1 MAASL
6 RIEAADA
13 AHRALDRAD
22 DGWHY
27 RCMEGD
33 DDKQRTCFKGDA
45 ARQMLEDD
53 VIPAVLTAVSD
64 HLQRVFEANA
74 MLLPVEALRWVQA
87 ELRVEV
93 SR

>member
-6 RIEAADA
+6 RTEAAEA
-13 AHRALDRAD
+13 AHRALDGAD

-27 RCMEGD
+27 RCMESD
-33 DDKQRTCFKGDA
+33 DDSLRTCFKGDE
-45 ARQMLEDD
+45 ARRMLEEN
-53 VIPAVLTAVSD
+53 VIPAVLATVSD

-93 SR
+93 GR